1 MKKSEMRLY
10 TCCFTGH
17 RVLPEKDYTILKN
30 RLRERA
36 EAAIRSGYRYFGCG
50 GALGFDTLAAQTVL
64 ELREEYKHIR
74 LILVLPCK
82 TQTKYWQKADI
93 TEYEWIKTAADKVV
107 YISEEYTEDCM
118 LRRNRHLAENSSLC
132 ICCLTKQ
139 TGGTA
144 YTVRLA
150 RKNGLK
156 IWNIAEE
163 KLRE

>member
-1 MKKSEMRLY
+1 MRQPL
-10 TCCFTGH
+10 
-17 RVLPEKDYTILKN
+17 
-30 RLRERA
+30 
-36 EAAIRSGYRYFGCG
+36 
-50 GALGFDTLAAQTVL
+50 DTLATQTVL

-107 YISEEYTEDCM
+107 YISEEYTDDCL